1 MKDTTFLNE
10 PWLKWAIDIQSIA
23 QAGLEYTK
31 DIYDKERYEML
42 RDIAAEMI
50 SFKTEIPKE
59 KVYNLFCNEKGYQTP
74 KIDTRGAVFKD
85 DKILLVHEN
94 TGKWSLPGGWCDVLE
109 SVASNTIKEVRE
121 ESGYNVK
128 CDRVIALH
136 DRNKRNKPIYVYGI
150 CKIFVQ
156 CELIDGE
163 FVENIE
169 TTDAKFFG
177 LNELPELDEAK
188 CTKEQVKM
196 CFDAYNDSNW
206 KVILY

>member
-1 MKDTTFLNE
+1 MKNNTFLNE

-23 QAGLEYTK
+23 QAGIEYTK

-50 SFKTEIPKE
+50 SFKTEIPKD

-85 DKILLVHEN
+85 GKILLVHEN

-109 SVASNTIKEVRE
+109 SVASNTVKEVRE

-136 DRNKRNKPIYVYGI
+136 DRNKRNKPLYVYGI
-150 CKIFVQ
+150 CKIFVK
-156 CELIDGE
+156 CELIDGG

-169 TTDAKFFG
+169 TTEAKFFG

-196 CFDAYNDSNW
+196 CFDAYNDPNW
-206 KVILY
+206 KVILD

>member
-109 SVASNTIKEVRE
+109 SVASNTVKEVRE

-136 DRNKRNKPIYVYGI
+136 DRNKRNKPLYVYGI
-150 CKIFVQ
+150 CKIFAQ
-156 CELIDGE
+156 CELIDGG

-169 TTDAKFFG
+169 TTEAKFFG

-196 CFDAYNDSNW
+196 CFDAYNDPNW
-206 KVILY
+206 KVILD

>member
-196 CFDAYNDSNW
+196 CFDAYNDPNW
-206 KVILY
+206 KVILD

>member
-1 MKDTTFLNE
+1 MKNNTFLNE

-23 QAGLEYTK
+23 QAGIEYTK

-50 SFKTEIPKE
+50 SFKTEIPKD

-85 DKILLVHEN
+85 GKILLVHEN

-109 SVASNTIKEVRE
+109 SVASNTVKEVRE

-136 DRNKRNKPIYVYGI
+136 DRNKRNKPLYVYGI

-156 CELIDGE
+156 CELIDGG
-163 FVENIE
+163 FVKNIE
-169 TTDAKFFG
+169 TTEAKFFG
-177 LNELPELDEAK
+177 LDELPELDEAK

-196 CFDAYNDSNW
+196 CFDAYNDPNW
-206 KVILY
+206 KVILD

>member
-23 QAGLEYTK
+23 QTGLEYTK

-196 CFDAYNDSNW
+196 CFDAYNDPNW
-206 KVILY
+206 KVILD

>member
-1 MKDTTFLNE
+1 MKNNTFLNE

-23 QAGLEYTK
+23 QSGIEYTK

-50 SFKTEIPKE
+50 SFKTEIPKD

-85 DKILLVHEN
+85 GKILLVHEN

-109 SVASNTIKEVRE
+109 SVASNTVKEVRE

-128 CDRVIALH
+128 CNKVIAIH
-136 DRNKRNKPIYVYGI
+136 DRNKRNHPIYAYGV

-156 CELIDGE
+156 CDLIDGE

-169 TTDAKFFG
+169 TTEAKFFD
-177 LNELPELDEAK
+177 LEEIPELAEEK

-206 KVILY
+206 KVILD

>member
-23 QAGLEYTK
+23 QAGIEYTK

-50 SFKTEIPKE
+50 SFKTEIPKD

-85 DKILLVHEN
+85 SKILLVHEN

-109 SVASNTIKEVRE
+109 SVASNTVKEVRE

-128 CDRVIALH
+128 CNKVIAIH
-136 DRNKRNKPIYVYGI
+136 DRNKRNHPIYAYGV

-156 CELIDGE
+156 CDLIDGE

-169 TTDAKFFG
+169 TTEAKFFD
-177 LNELPELDEAK
+177 LEEIPELAEEK

-206 KVILY
+206 KVILD

>member
-206 KVILY
+206 KVILD

>member
-1 MKDTTFLNE
+1 MKNNTFLNE

-23 QAGLEYTK
+23 QAGIEYTK

-50 SFKTEIPKE
+50 SFKTEIPKD

-85 DKILLVHEN
+85 GKILLVHEN

-109 SVASNTIKEVRE
+109 SVASNTVKEVRE

-128 CDRVIALH
+128 CNKVIAIH
-136 DRNKRNKPIYVYGI
+136 DRNKRNHPIYAYGV

-156 CELIDGE
+156 CDLIDGE

-169 TTDAKFFG
+169 TTEAKFFD
-177 LNELPELDEAK
+177 LEEIPELAEEK

-206 KVILY
+206 EVVLD

>member
-1 MKDTTFLNE
+1 MKNNTFLNE
-10 PWLKWAIDIQSIA
+10 PWLKWAIDIQRIA
-23 QAGLEYTK
+23 QAGIEYTK

-50 SFKTEIPKE
+50 SFKTEIPKD

-85 DKILLVHEN
+85 GKILLVHEN

-109 SVASNTIKEVRE
+109 SVASNTVKEVRE

-128 CDRVIALH
+128 CDRVIAIH
-136 DRNKRNKPIYVYGI
+136 YRNKRNKPLYVYGI

-156 CELIDGE
+156 CELIDGG

-169 TTDAKFFG
+169 TTEAKFFG

-196 CFDAYNDSNW
+196 CFDAYNDPNW
-206 KVILY
+206 KVILD

>member
-1 MKDTTFLNE
+1 M
-10 PWLKWAIDIQSIA
+10 AIDIQSIA
-23 QAGLEYTK
+23 QAGIEYTK

-50 SFKTEIPKE
+50 SFKTEIPKD

-85 DKILLVHEN
+85 GKILLVHEN

-109 SVASNTIKEVRE
+109 SVASNTVKEVRE

-136 DRNKRNKPIYVYGI
+136 DRNKRNKPLYVYGI
-150 CKIFVQ
+150 CKIFAQ
-156 CELIDGE
+156 CELIDGG

-169 TTDAKFFG
+169 TTEAKFFG

-196 CFDAYNDSNW
+196 CFDAYNDPNW
-206 KVILY
+206 KVILD